1 MDLMTD
7 KCLVCGNE
15 EINKGWSTKNS
26 KYCSFRC
33 FTKHSVKDLFIWSSA
48 FAIVLV
54 PSLIGILFSAAPL
67 GLITPFIIAI
77 VMFPLPGYITGFF
90 GIFYN
95 IKDRIKKPS
104 PEE

>member
-1 MDLMTD
+1 MTD
-7 KCLVCGNE
+7 KCLVCGKE
-15 EINKGWSTKNS
+15 EINRGWSTKNS

-54 PSLIGILFSAAPL
+54 PCLIGILFSNAPI
-67 GLITPFIIAI
+67 GLITPFVIAI
-77 VMFPLPGYITGFF
+77 TMFPLPGYITGFF

-95 IKDRIKKPS
+95 IQDKMKKPS
-104 PEE
+104 PVE